1 MIDTDK
7 YEGQIEFDY
16 VLKEI
21 EVGVDISE
29 GNYDILRYYRD
40 EYKDLLAEVKRL
52 REDLEYQ
59 EGLVRYIKSEILK
72 VIE

>member
-16 VLKEI
+16 VLKES
-21 EVGVDISE
+21 EVGVIISE
-29 GNYDILRYYRD
+29 GNDDRLRYYRD
-40 EYKDLLAEVKRL
+40 EYKDLFAEVKRL